1 MAPTT
6 KPRPKLTVP
15 AGDIGVLL
23 AVRGLSAPGH
33 LLLNLASGCVFASAA
48 VWMRR
53 A

>member
-1 MAPTT
+1 LVLGATALMP
-6 KPRPKLTVP
+6 L
-15 AGDIGVLL
+15 GDIAVLL

-33 LLLNLASGCVFASAA
+33 LLLNLATGCVFAAAA